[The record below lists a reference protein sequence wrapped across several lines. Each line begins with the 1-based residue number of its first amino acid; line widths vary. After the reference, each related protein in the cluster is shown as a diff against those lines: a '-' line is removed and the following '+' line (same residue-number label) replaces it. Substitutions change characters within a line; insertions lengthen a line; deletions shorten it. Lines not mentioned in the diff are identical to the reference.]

1 MTLFD
6 PGWRGEQTKG
16 PEDWGVAD
24 LGNDPMGIIDRCVF
38 GWLFRSDIWQ
48 VICMPWLLDQ
58 WLLWLV
64 RLCMLPCTA
73 CNNLRGLSGS
83 AQLCCTAVCLEKC
96 VTHSMLAVTSPN
108 CVWYLAPMTAGA
120 PATTLPGPL

>member
-38 GWLFRSDIWQ
+38 GWLSRSDIWQ
-48 VICMPWLLDQ
+48 VMCRLWLLDQ
-58 WLLWLV
+58 WLLWLWAV
-64 RLCMLPCTA
+64 RLCMLSCTA
-73 CNNLRGLSGS
+73 CNNLRRHGIGDNT
-83 AQLCCTAVCLEKC
+83 QFCCLAVCLE
-96 VTHSMLAVTSPN
+96 
-108 CVWYLAPMTAGA
+108 
-120 PATTLPGPL
+120 